1 MLDRIESGDVLI
13 VTKLHLLGQ
22 NTMDNRKMVE
32 QLVTSD
38 VRVHCLALKDVDFT
52 SWPGKMTMQ
61 AISSVAEFERDLLP
75 VRTH

>member
-1 MLDRIESGDVLI
+1 
-13 VTKLHLLGQ
+13 
-22 NTMDNRKMVE
+22 MVE